1 MTSFPLMAK
10 MMINV
15 EMMMETMK
23 KRREQRQQHQRQHQH
38 QQPGNRNGDC
48 DNVKRR
54 KTVPK
59 SIIKTSKDGA
69 VMMVMGWWQRWAK
82 REEKDHQSLQTK

>member
-48 DNVKRR
+48 DNGKRR

-59 SIIKTSKDGA
+59 SIIKTNKDG
-69 VMMVMGWWQRWAK
+69 VMMVTGWWQRN
-82 REEKDHQSLQTK
+82 EKKKIINVYKQNDK